1 MIGRASREK
10 GKRGEREAAAELG
23 AILGVDARRGVQYQ
37 GGPDSPDVVLPGVP
51 IHVEAKRT
59 ERLSLWAAIEQAK
72 ADAPAG
78 HVPCVWHK
86 ANRKGSVV
94 IVETDNL
101 WAFAYAVVMSRKW
114 FDATENVALD
124 ARRSRVTADEAES
137 VQGGVTGL
145 EGQKT
150 RPQ

>member
-1 MIGRASREK
+1 MGRMSKQK

-94 IVETDNL
+94 IVETDHL

-137 VQGGVTGL
+137 VQGGGTGL